1 MSGNLAS
8 ALMDFLLELGGLVV
22 AVTALIK
29 VRTAAAKGDSAAT
42 KSSEMSMQLEN
53 LKHRIDGEYK
63 SDIVLMKQKL
73 DNDYAAINTLRS
85 KTEAQG
91 TSLATLT
98 QRVDVV
104 EKLVEKVDRLTEIVI
119 SVRTLME
126 NNKK

>member
-104 EKLVEKVDRLTEIVI
+104 EKLVEKKLLR
-119 SVRTLME
+119 
-126 NNKK
+126 N

>member
-1 MSGNLAS
+1 MDSSLGS
-8 ALMDFLLELGGLVV
+8 ALVDFLLELTGLVV
-22 AVTALIK
+22 AITALVK
-29 VRTAAAKGDSAAT
+29 VRTAAAKGDSTET
-42 KSSEMSMQLEN
+42 KNAELSLQLEN

-73 DNDYAAINTLRS
+73 DNDYAAINALKT
-85 KTEAQG
+85 KTETQG
-91 TSLATLT
+91 TNLATLT

-126 NNKK
+126 NKK

>member
-1 MSGNLAS
+1 MDGNLAS
-8 ALMDFLLELGGLVV
+8 ALVDFLLELGGLVV

-29 VRTAAAKGDSAAT
+29 VRTAAAKGDSTAT
-42 KSSEMSMQLEN
+42 KSSEMSLQLEN

-73 DNDYAAINTLRS
+73 DNDYAAINTLKS

-91 TSLATLT
+91 TNLATLT

-126 NNKK
+126 SNKK